1 MRRRGHDF
9 SGLSASAVDVPKTD
23 EYRMQAAAGD
33 PISGNDSADLSEF
46 DRSLLS
52 PIPKEPP
59 YPV

>member
-1 MRRRGHDF
+1 MFR
-9 SGLSASAVDVPKTD
+9 KQTNI
-23 EYRMQAAAGD
+23 EMQAAAGD
-33 PISGNDSADLSEF
+33 PISRNDSADLSEF